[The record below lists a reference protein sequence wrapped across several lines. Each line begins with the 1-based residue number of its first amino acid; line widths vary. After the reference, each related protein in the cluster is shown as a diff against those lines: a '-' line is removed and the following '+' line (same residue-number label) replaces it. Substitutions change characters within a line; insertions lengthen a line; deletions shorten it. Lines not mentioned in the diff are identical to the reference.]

1 MPAIATIYEHSNY
14 SGRTL
19 QLQGVGD
26 YDYSTLA
33 SYSFNDLT
41 SSIKLESGYYLQAFA
56 DAGFKGASAIFT
68 GSTSYVGNGFNDKI
82 SSLRLVRGTP
92 NSSSTIDLSNYGA
105 AYRQPSATID
115 LSNYGAAYRQPSAT
129 TALAT
134 LYEHANYGGRPLQLT
149 RVGDYDYAT
158 LGARSFND
166 LISSIKLE
174 SGYYLQAYT
183 DAGFKGASAIF
194 TGSTSYVGNGFNDK
208 ISSLRLVRGTPNVST
223 LDYSN
228 YGAAYRQPLSQN
240 LLQGIWNNGAFVLEV
255 AWKDPITGADVKKE
269 SIASGRGSHMLRGP
283 NESAFAV
290 EISAQGTWMADIA
303 LELLLPIATAGISAW
318 IGDLTTH
325 AAKAAK
331 LFLNGV
337 DGAQGVASLFTEL
350 IPGFD
355 WTLNVAGWHP
365 AFESGRYIDV
375 SRNLYDPILSLG
387 GPLPASGSFTQVSH
401 DTKQKIDMLTG
412 TGHNNLLAPSW
423 AIPRS
428 PAPDTS
434 KMIKVNHET
443 KKNMD
448 ELIGKGNHNFHTPF
462 HLIPST
468 KFDEPPSPVSP
479 INAGTNIKQMMDR
492 LTGAGNNN
500 FI

>member
-1 MPAIATIYEHSNY
+1 MAAIATIYEHSNY
-14 SGRTL
+14 NGRAL
-19 QLQGVGD
+19 RLQGVGD

-92 NSSSTIDLSNYGA
+92 NSSS
-105 AYRQPSATID
+105 TID

-255 AWKDPITGADVKKE
+255 AWKDPITGSDVKKE

-290 EISAQGTWMADIA
+290 EISAQGTWMAHMA
-303 LELLLPIATAGISAW
+303 LEVFLPIATAGISAW
-318 IGDLTTH
+318 IDDLTTH
-325 AAKAAK
+325 AAKAAQ
-331 LFLNGV
+331 LFLNV
-337 DGAQGVASLFTEL
+337 ADGAQGVASLSTQAV
-350 IPGFD
+350 PGFD

-375 SRNLYDPILSLG
+375 SRSLYNPKLSLG

-401 DTKQKIDMLTG
+401 DTKQKIDMITG

-443 KKNMD
+443 KKAMD
-448 ELIGKGNHNFHTPF
+448 GLIGKGNHNFHTPF
-462 HLIPST
+462 HAIPSHEIS
-468 KFDEPPSPVSP
+468 EPPSPVSP

>member
-1 MPAIATIYEHSNY
+1 MAAIATIYEHSNY
-14 SGRTL
+14 NGRAL
-19 QLQGVGD
+19 RLQGVGD

-92 NSSSTIDLSNYGA
+92 NSSS
-105 AYRQPSATID
+105 PFD

-194 TGSTSYVGNGFNDK
+194 TGSTSYVGNGYNDK
-208 ISSLRLVRGTPNVST
+208 ISSLRLVRGTPNSSST
-223 LDYSN
+223 IDLSN
-228 YGAAYRQPLSQN
+228 YGAAYRNKSTP
-240 LLQGIWNNGAFVLEV
+240 
-255 AWKDPITGADVKKE
+255 
-269 SIASGRGSHMLRGP
+269 
-283 NESAFAV
+283 
-290 EISAQGTWMADIA
+290 
-303 LELLLPIATAGISAW
+303 
-318 IGDLTTH
+318 
-325 AAKAAK
+325 
-331 LFLNGV
+331 
-337 DGAQGVASLFTEL
+337 
-350 IPGFD
+350 
-355 WTLNVAGWHP
+355 
-365 AFESGRYIDV
+365 
-375 SRNLYDPILSLG
+375 
-387 GPLPASGSFTQVSH
+387 
-401 DTKQKIDMLTG
+401 
-412 TGHNNLLAPSW
+412 
-423 AIPRS
+423 S
-428 PAPDTS
+428 PAPGPDIITGQPINKIS
-434 KMIKVNHET
+434 SQMQPGVHQVVQGVWNNAGFVLGVTWKDSITGKAVKAEAIG
-443 KKNMD
+443 
-448 ELIGKGNHNFHTPF
+448 LGKGSYMTHSSNSRPYNADLLIWGEDIARLAVELGIGVATGGVGGAIGGAAGAALKLVLAGKAITTAGVKLGTQVMGAAGAAAGVFGGSIQGGRNIAAPNWILKDTTPSIGGINQGKHLDVWGTVYDPQVGPGGSLPSSSSFILAGPDVRQNFDA
-462 HLIPST
+462 L
-468 KFDEPPSPVSP
+468 
-479 INAGTNIKQMMDR
+479 
-492 LTGAGNNN
+492 LGAGNHR